1 MMTGCCLKNS
11 NGSTDWLNKR
21 CKQILKQK
29 KKDYKPYPGFYDLR
43 IFDLN
48 PREFFAAWRVQDFL
62 HRAAGCKG
70 YYKTYAPRQ
79 WEEIKELG
87 ALLQMFLLPRLKPN
101 EELR

>member
-1 MMTGCCLKNS
+1 M
-11 NGSTDWLNKR
+11 
-21 CKQILKQK
+21 KQK

-48 PREFFAAWRVQDFL
+48 PREFFAAWRVQEFL
-62 HRAAGCKG
+62 HRSASCKN